1 MECTVSVK
9 QFQLT
14 KLIQQH
20 DSFFSI
26 RKAVTKGYCIL
37 SLYMGEIGV
46 LLFLNLLAGCG
57 TLNTRYLRKPCLLRK
72 VILNFH
78 ALLAIRDAIP
88 QLLF

>member
-1 MECTVSVK
+1 MHSKCEAISINKTDTATWLV
-9 QFQLT
+9 FR
-14 KLIQQH
+14 
-20 DSFFSI
+20 I
-26 RKAVTKGYCIL
+26 RKAVTKGFCIL

-46 LLFLNLLAGCG
+46 LLFLNFLAGCG

-72 VILNFH
+72 LILNFH